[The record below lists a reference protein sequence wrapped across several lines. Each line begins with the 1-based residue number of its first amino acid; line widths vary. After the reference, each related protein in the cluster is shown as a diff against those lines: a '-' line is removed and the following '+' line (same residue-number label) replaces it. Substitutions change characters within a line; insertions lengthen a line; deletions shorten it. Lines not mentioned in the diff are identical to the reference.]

1 MLCTGGRARFL
12 VRPFVK
18 NVRSKFSV
26 TRCVHVAER
35 STRSVVRPLV
45 SSLYLCEHNICQKID
60 PEGQLNLSIIIFF
73 IVREKKCSLIV
84 GIYPK

>member
-1 MLCTGGRARFL
+1 MLCTGVRPKFL

-18 NVRSKFSV
+18 NVRSENSV

-45 SSLYLCEHNICQKID
+45 SSLSCV
-60 PEGQLNLSIIIFF
+60 SIIY
-73 IVREKKCSLIV
+73 V
-84 GIYPK
+84 